1 MNLPAHTPYDGSSK
15 LFAIGLKPLDPAAWI
30 EIDGT
35 YDAQMRE
42 KRRLFVTIP
51 EDIFVEEPD
60 TREAQGEVLTLLRQ
74 HIARAFP
81 ERFRETCKGIA
92 ISGHPALTTQ
102 MLQSLPP
109 LHAAALLVQEDLI
122 LMCRG
127 ENGWRLAAGALC
139 FPSSWSLREKF
150 GKPLQEIHA
159 PVPGFGPGSRVEE
172 VIRRI
177 FDNLQVDQPVERMNW
192 SLQAVPDLYYPL
204 SNAGR
209 DERAATRPTK
219 FPDIAAVAR
228 GFIRIEGQ
236 TLRKLSRSGDIL
248 FTIRIHLD
256 PFEALRRHPDCAR
269 LARSFA
275 AELLALDARQLDYKG
290 LTADR
295 DRLVEALQGFATEW
309 KVCRDSG

>member
-30 EIDGT
+30 EIDGA

-42 KRRLFVTIP
+42 KRRLFATIP
-51 EDIFVEEPD
+51 EDIFFEEPD
-60 TREAQGEVLTLLRQ
+60 TREAQGEVLKLLRR

-81 ERFRETCKGIA
+81 ERFQETCKGIA
-92 ISGHPALTTQ
+92 ISGHPALITE

-122 LMCRG
+122 LMRRG
-127 ENGWRLAAGALC
+127 ANGWRLAAGALC

-150 GKPLQEIHA
+150 GKPLQEIHV
-159 PVPGFGPGSRVEE
+159 PVPGFGPGSRLEE

-209 DERAATRPTK
+209 DERAATRPAK
-219 FPDIAAVAR
+219 FPDVAAVAR
-228 GFIRIEGQ
+228 GFIRIERQ
-236 TLRKLSRSGDIL
+236 TLRKLPGSGDIL

-295 DRLVEALQGFATEW
+295 DRLVEALQGFATEP
-309 KVCRDSG
+309 VT